1 MVKLK
6 ICNGCKKEKPI
17 WKSFGKE
24 KYCKECWKRKSI
36 AKPKNREYSNKRK
49 KFLSIHP
56 KCEARLPGCM
66 SDATD
71 VHHCYSGID
80 REEHFLD
87 DNTWKAVC
95 RNCHNIIH
103 NVLSSEEAADLKLK
117 ITKNE

>member
-1 MVKLK
+1 
-6 ICNGCKKEKPI
+6 
-17 WKSFGKE
+17 
-24 KYCKECWKRKSI
+24 
-36 AKPKNREYSNKRK
+36 
-49 KFLSIHP
+49 
-56 KCEARLPGCM
+56 M

-103 NVLSSEEAADLKLK
+103 NVLSAEEAAELKLK